1 MGNIKNYNFHFQKTR
16 LFNDEYWDYCLSNDN
31 RYVSRYNNII
41 SGDSLVINI
50 DFNNPNIYSSGTTS
64 GLTITSLD
72 YWTEAINNGIQLN
85 DIGLTGL
92 DNGLVTYTKISGDT
106 GNTELTAALLTS
118 TLEIPPKNKSFFMTK
133 VSGFTDDYVYPILYG
148 NDNQV
153 GDYAQFCGGFY
164 QGFYKLDGFD
174 YEVLP
179 NRVNKGWVADFWVKK
194 NTCTGTTGTTLNDIH
209 PNNKGF
215 FFYMGTR
222 SENKFWTV
230 FEGLNTGCTI
240 NCTPCI
246 ISGITE
252 VPTEYCTIPKET
264 NVTTSVGSPLSPPPI
279 EIKEIT
285 NNFLI
290 YHRGGGRCCGEDCYS
305 GSCENYWEL
314 DYSGGTSGLTS
325 NIPYTLYKR
334 NLNSEY
340 CKFDYNDPKFSEC
353 RIGKRACS
361 DEGETPHPLEP
372 IYFSSITET
381 LVDDRNPFL
390 IYSRSKGHQCGISG
404 TTGRVGVI
412 ACEYSGRTAPILELD
427 YEADLI
433 YNVFGFRI
441 KDDGSVGYRLIDVT
455 CLTGITG
462 NTPTIK
468 TTGLTIEENYSVS
481 GVVKDDEWT
490 NISIRFVADKT
501 YTDCELGF
509 KPQRTGKLMFYVN
522 AKLKLTIHG
531 FKEIILKRLSEN
543 YSKQEGVPF
552 NYSLGGGSQ
561 GLIETMTFDGRDT
574 DDLNLIV
581 EENFAGTFIG
591 GISKFRFYI
600 DDLGWCGIIN
610 NYEQTLNSF

>member
-1 MGNIKNYNFHFQKTR
+1 MGNIKNYNFKYQKTR
-16 LFNDEYWDYCLSNDN
+16 LSNDEYWDYCLSNDN
-31 RYVSRYNNII
+31 RYTPQHNGIL
-41 SGDSLVINI
+41 SGESLVINI
-50 DFNNPNIYSSGTTS
+50 DFNNPNIYSSGATS
-64 GLTITSLD
+64 GFTITSLD
-72 YWTEAINNGIQLN
+72 SWGNAINNGIQLN

-92 DNGLVTYTKISGDT
+92 DNGLIRYEKLSGDT
-106 GNTELTAALLTS
+106 GNTELTTALLTS
-118 TLEIPPKNKSFFMTK
+118 TLEIPSENKSFFMTK
-133 VSGFTDDYVYPILYG
+133 VTGLTEDYIYPIINE
-148 NDNQV
+148 NDSQV
-153 GDYAQFCGGFY
+153 GGYAQFCGGFY

-194 NTCTGTTGTTLNDIH
+194 GGCTSGGTSGTTILNDTH
-209 PNNKGF
+209 PDNEGF

-230 FEGLNTGCTI
+230 FDGLNTGCTV

-246 ISGITE
+246 LSGITE

-264 NVTTSVGSPLSPPPI
+264 NVTSSTGSPLSPPPI

-290 YHRGGGRCCGEDCYS
+290 YHRGKGKCCGE
-305 GSCENYWEL
+305 SCHIDTCNGHWEI
-314 DYSGGTSGLTS
+314 DYTGGTSGLTAD
-325 NIPYTLYKR
+325 IPYSLYRR
-334 NLNSEY
+334 NLESEY
-340 CKFDYNDPKFSEC
+340 CKFDYHDSKFSEC
-353 RIGKRACS
+353 RVGKKAACY
-361 DEGETPHPLEP
+361 DGEP

-381 LVDDRNPFL
+381 LTDDRNPFL

-412 ACEYSGRTAPILELD
+412 ACEYSGNTTPLLELD

-433 YNVFGFRI
+433 YNVFGFRV
-441 KDDGSVGYRLIDVT
+441 KNDGSVGYRLIDVT
-455 CLTGITG
+455 CLTGVTG
-462 NTPTIK
+462 NSPTIK

-481 GVVKDDEWT
+481 GVVKDNEWV

-522 AKLKLTIHG
+522 SKLKLTVHG
-531 FKEIILKRLSEN
+531 FKEIILKRLLEN
-543 YSKQEGVPF
+543 NSKQEGVPF
-552 NYSLGGGSQ
+552 NYSLGGGTQ
-561 GLIETMTFDGRDT
+561 GLIESMTFDGKDP
-574 DDLNLIV
+574 DDIGLIV
-581 EENFAGTFIG
+581 EKNFTGTFIG

-600 DDLGWCGIIN
+600 NDLGWCGIRR
-610 NYEQTLNSF
+610 NYIETLNSFN